1 MKRYICINP
10 IEQQFQMK
18 IEDHLHLAKCIS
30 ILFNFF
36 KLYEIDSSVDPMDSH
51 DSLLKTVLE
60 SKVIDFNYD
69 PHVNVYTIGIRPKTS
84 TINSSTYFFQ
94 FGNGIKFS
102 NYVLIAL
109 DEGDYPSCIKISL
122 ECNKYLPFI
131 TKFDPE
137 IDPTRIMSI
146 KEFVTFLKMN
156 KRPSRL
162 KTIEVP

>member
-1 MKRYICINP
+1 MNRYITINP
-10 IEQQFQMK
+10 VEPIYQTRIK
-18 IEDHLHLAKCIS
+18 DHLLLAKCIS

-36 KLYEIDSSVDPMDSH
+36 KLYEIDSSVDPIDS
-51 DSLLKTVLE
+51 SLLKTVLE

-69 PHVNVYTIGIRPKTS
+69 PHINVYTIGIRPKTS
-84 TINSSTYFFQ
+84 TINSSIYFFQ

-102 NYVLIAL
+102 NYVLIEL